1 MADICSNTADTK
13 IAVEGLRL
21 DDEFSKIE
29 KWLSPPDPSIN
40 LNKARKE
47 RQEGTGSWFLES
59 ESFKEWKSGIRQNL
73 WLHGI
78 PGCGKT
84 ILSATIINH
93 LNQQLES
100 SRVVL
105 HFFFD
110 FTDTNK
116 QSLDQLVHS
125 LAAQLYSRC
134 ESSRKELE
142 ILFSSCEDGRQQPT
156 FESLFATFLRMVNY
170 VGKTQI
176 IIDALDECTT
186 RKDLLL
192 WMEDLTNSGNQR
204 LYLLST
210 SRKEE
215 DIESELRRWMRH
227 GNLVSIQQDHVN
239 HDIRAY
245 VHKRL
250 RHDYGF
256 QRWQSKPTVLD
267 QIETELMKKAA
278 GM

>member
-1 MADICSNTADTK
+1 M
-13 IAVEGLRL
+13 VEGLKL
-21 DDEFSKIE
+21 DNKFSKIE

-40 LNKARKE
+40 LNKAQKE
-47 RQEGTGSWFLES
+47 RHKGTGFWFLES
-59 ESFKEWKSGIRQNL
+59 QPFKEWKSGIRQNL

-93 LNQQLES
+93 LNQQLDS
-100 SRVVL
+100 SDAVL

-125 LAAQLYSRC
+125 LAAQLYSRH
-134 ESSRKELE
+134 ESFRKELE
-142 ILFSSCEDGRQQPT
+142 ILFSSCDDGRQQPT

-192 WMEDLTNSGNQR
+192 WMEDLTNSGNPR